1 MFITNRRSALTP
13 RKALLRASLS
23 AALLLQLSLVAL
35 ARQQQQQPAP
45 QQQSEEVIRVDSALM
60 QAGVTVLDKQ
70 GRFVEGLKS
79 EQFEVLV
86 DGKPQSVSFFEQV
99 AAGSPEERAKIVAAG
114 GARPAN
120 GFARPADAPQARGR
134 IVLFFLDDLHM
145 PTESLMR
152 ARKLIEFFVN
162 KEMGDEDMA
171 AVGCASGQLGF
182 LQQLTGNRDVL
193 RAAVSR
199 LKPQGQL
206 GRDTQLPIM
215 SEYTAKAID
224 VDFDRDVFEVYVQ
237 ALLRDGLKRPMA
249 EAMVKARARTIL
261 QTANEYTRGTLRSLD
276 SMVRAV
282 APMPGRKLAFFLSDG
297 FLLSRNDTDVAD
309 SMRDVTDAAVRAGVV
324 LYTLDT
330 RGLATEHWLDAS
342 AGAPPADGGGQIA
355 RTDIGAMTASQ
366 EALHILAEQT
376 GGRAILNTN
385 AQVAALGRTVN
396 ETSTYYLLAWRPDA
410 TEQHGN
416 KFRRLEVSIKGRPD
430 LLVLVQRGFLEAAPN
445 STARRTNGQGKQA
458 KPGDQLNTALAAA
471 VPVKDVP
478 ANLEV
483 GYGLTDKGEAIVTAL
498 ISVPVDTLNM
508 DAAGKSNLEVAGYV
522 VNLDGKIGS
531 RFAQRLNLTAAQ
543 STPGPGGRGYVLYR
557 HQIKVDPGL
566 YQVRAAAWDVN
577 SGRAGSAAEWIDVPD
592 VKKLGKL
599 MLGSLVVGERPAET
613 GLPLD
618 AGNFV
623 AQRSAERR
631 FTRDSPLRFMTY
643 IYNAKP
649 GPKGVPDLEAHIQV
663 LRDGMPVL
671 SYYKLKVEPGA
682 PDVRGIAYGGEFALD
697 TLKPGRYVLQLTVTD
712 QSANVNVSGRTSFTV
727 E

>member
-1 MFITNRRSALTP
+1 MFITNRRSARTP
-13 RKALLRASLS
+13 RKALRASLS
-23 AALLLQLSLVAL
+23 AALFLQLSLGAL
-35 ARQQQQQPAP
+35 AQQQQQQPPAT
-45 QQQSEEVIRVDSALM
+45 QQSEEVIRVESALM

-79 EQFEVLV
+79 EQFDVLV

-99 AAGSPEERAKIVAAG
+99 AAGSTEERAKIVAASG
-114 GARPAN
+114 ERVRATVRP
-120 GFARPADAPQARGR
+120 GDAPQAQGR
-134 IVLFFLDDLHM
+134 LVLFFLDDLHM
-145 PTESLMR
+145 PVESLMR
-152 ARKLIEFFVN
+152 ARKLIQYFVD
-162 KEMGDEDMA
+162 KEMGEDDAA

-182 LQQLTGNRDVL
+182 LQQVTSNKDVL

-199 LKPQGQL
+199 LKPQSQL

-237 ALLRDGLKRPMA
+237 ALLRDGIKRPMA
-249 EAMVKARARTIL
+249 ESLVKTRARMIL
-261 QTANEYTRGTLRSLD
+261 QTANEYTRGTLRSLN

-282 APMPGRKLAFFLSDG
+282 KPLPGRKLAFFLSDG

-309 SMRDVTDAAVRAGVV
+309 AMRDVTDAAVRAGVV

-330 RGLATEHWLDAS
+330 RGLATEHWLDAGS
-342 AGAPPADGGGQIA
+342 GAPPPDGGGQVA
-355 RTDIGAMTASQ
+355 RVENGAMTASQ

-385 AQVAALGRTVN
+385 AQAAALGRTVN
-396 ETSTYYLLAWRPDA
+396 ETSAYYLLAWRPNA
-410 TEQHGN
+410 VEQHGN
-416 KFRRLEVSIKGRPD
+416 KFRRLEVSVKGRPD
-430 LLVLVQRGFLEAAPN
+430 LLVLVQRGFLEAAAD
-445 STARRTNGQGKQA
+445 SSARHHENGQGKQA
-458 KPGDQLNTALAAA
+458 KPGEQMNTALAAA
-471 VPVKDVP
+471 VPVRDVP

-483 GYGLTDKGEAIVTAL
+483 GYGLTEKGEAIVTAL
-498 ISVPVDTLNM
+498 VSVPVDTLNM
-508 DAAGKSNLEVAGYV
+508 DSAGKANLEVAGYV

-531 RFAQRLNLTAAQ
+531 RFAERLNLTAAQ
-543 STPGPGGRGYVLYR
+543 STPGPGGRGYILYR
-557 HQIKVDPGL
+557 HQIKVEPGL
-566 YQVRAAAWDVN
+566 YQVRAAAWDIN
-577 SGRAGSAAEWIDVPD
+577 SGRAGSAAEWIEIPD
-592 VKKLGKL
+592 LKKSGML
-599 MLGSLVVGERPAET
+599 MLGSLIVGERPAET
-613 GLPLD
+613 GVPLD

-649 GPKGVPDLEAHIQV
+649 GLRGVPDLEAHIQV

-682 PDVRGIAYGGEFALD
+682 PDARGIAYGGEFALD

-712 QSANVNVSGRTSFTV
+712 QPAKASVSGRTSFTV